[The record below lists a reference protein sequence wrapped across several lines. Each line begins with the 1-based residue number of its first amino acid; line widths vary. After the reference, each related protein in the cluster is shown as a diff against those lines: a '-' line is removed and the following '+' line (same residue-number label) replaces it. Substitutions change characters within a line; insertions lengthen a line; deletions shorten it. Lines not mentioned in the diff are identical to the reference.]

1 MNTTLLAMGIAF
13 LVVLGLV
20 VNLGVLSLLSGAFH
34 FLFARPSLEILK
46 SENGESGFAIGF
58 RWNNAR
64 EPASFDQVKLRLF
77 NPFAKPTQ
85 VDVSSD
91 FTGQTSDFGVDVNL
105 GPAFVEILNSTGL
118 DNSTLQIEVVS
129 KKDGITHY
137 FNYKTRKFL
146 EEYRAAAKS
155 VSAFN
160 EKYGY
165 VKTKPVY
172 HQTQRSFIADPL
184 PQTAERIL
192 KIQSNPAFAGAF
204 TASADS
210 AAPAQENFTVAKV
223 WIEDGC
229 IVCNAC
235 EGIYPEVFEVTDT
248 TCLIRPGAPLD
259 DGLKILESAEAC
271 PVEVIKFTKAS

>member
-1 MNTTLLAMGIAF
+1 MGIAF